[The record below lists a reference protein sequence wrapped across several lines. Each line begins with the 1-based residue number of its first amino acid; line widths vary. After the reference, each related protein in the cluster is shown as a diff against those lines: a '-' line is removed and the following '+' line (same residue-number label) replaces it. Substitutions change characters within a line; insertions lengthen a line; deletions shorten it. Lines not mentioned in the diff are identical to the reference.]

1 MQIKQ
6 KFAAL
11 GATVSA
17 LVLSGSVHAASVLD
31 TATKTAVTAG
41 FTDMKDTVLDL
52 LSVAWPYI
60 IAGSVILAT
69 PSIVKSLLR
78 DSTKK

>member
-6 KFAAL
+6 KFVAAS
-11 GATVSA
+11 AVVSA
-17 LVLSGSVHAASVLD
+17 LVMSASVQAASVLD
-31 TATKTAVTAG
+31 AATKTAVTSG
-41 FTDMKDTVLDL
+41 FTDMKDTLLDVLT
-52 LSVAWPYI
+52 VAWPYI
-60 IAGSVILAT
+60 IAGSVLLAT

>member
-11 GATVSA
+11 GASVSA

-31 TATKTAVTAG
+31 AATKTALGAG

-52 LSVAWPYI
+52 LAVAWPYI
-60 IAGSVILAT
+60 IGGSVILAT

>member
-6 KFAAL
+6 KFVA
-11 GATVSA
+11 VSA
-17 LVLSGSVHAASVLD
+17 VVSAFVLSGSVHAASVLD
-31 TATKTAVTAG
+31 AATKTAVTSG
-41 FTDMKDTVLDL
+41 FTDMKDTLLDVLT
-52 LSVAWPYI
+52 VAWPYI
-60 IAGSVILAT
+60 IAGSVLLAT